1 MVVECLSCPD
11 FAQCRGGVAP
21 VTRAGYWR
29 VPWRDEALPSTAAP
43 KTAGPQAG
51 DTPQQQETVLANRLQ
66 CLEPAACVGAAD
78 DAAADTPPTNGTAGF
93 VEEGCAEFYSGP
105 LCAACTRHAYKQ
117 AASYLYL
124 PCYDAPGLSAL
135 FVALVVASAL
145 AVIVG
150 MTLAT
155 VADGGE
161 ASAVDVV
168 VAKIAWNSA
177 VISAAAA
184 SISRRRSVRSR
195 ARSASSKPAGERSTK
210 TSGVCTRR
218 AAPPL
223 FLSRGRAAP
232 LHRDA
237 PRHHRHHDVSAAAAA
252 GDLTH
257 TASSAVETAP
267 RAAASVPRPRLR
279 GSWRWMRQ
287 TRFAPPPSTPDT
299 RSEPAGRRWRS
310 CGRRRPFPSTKPPT
324 RRQAHADCH
333 REEGEGGRRI
343 RSPRAQ
349 RARVRA
355 RAGARE
361 PRQRRRQCL
370 WRLCRRRAARPSPV
384 SRTLLRAE
392 RAERRGW

>member
-66 CLEPAACVGAAD
+66 CLEPAACVGAAAA
-78 DAAADTPPTNGTAGF
+78 AAADSPPTNGTAGF

-117 AASYLYL
+117 AASYLCL
-124 PCYDAPGLSAL
+124 PCYDAPELSAL
-135 FVALVVASAL
+135 FVGLVVASAL
-145 AVIVG
+145 GVIVA

-184 SISRRRSVRSR
+184 SFPLSWPPAVVSMIQVYAVASASAMGDSLSADCVVRSGSLRPVQAWALSMVVIPPVTLLCIPKSAESLQCPRTKRRSS
-195 ARSASSKPAGERSTK
+195 
-210 TSGVCTRR
+210 
-218 AAPPL
+218 
-223 FLSRGRAAP
+223 F
-232 LHRDA
+232 
-237 PRHHRHHDVSAAAAA
+237 
-252 GDLTH
+252 
-257 TASSAVETAP
+257 
-267 RAAASVPRPRLR
+267 
-279 GSWRWMRQ
+279 
-287 TRFAPPPSTPDT
+287 
-299 RSEPAGRRWRS
+299 SE
-310 CGRRRPFPSTKPPT
+310 FF
-324 RRQAHADCH
+324 
-333 REEGEGGRRI
+333 
-343 RSPRAQ
+343 SPM
-349 RARVRA
+349 
-355 RAGARE
+355 
-361 PRQRRRQCL
+361 
-370 WRLCRRRAARPSPV
+370 
-384 SRTLLRAE
+384 
-392 RAERRGW
+392 